1 MGSRGAV
8 VSKVSEELPAPLPAR
23 SPRRRAPW
31 GTMSREQ
38 VVRAAMEVVAAGGF
52 EDMTIR
58 SLAAQLGVAPMSLYR
73 HVRDKN
79 DLLTEVV
86 DRMLAKAWRPR
97 GSAELWQPWI
107 ADAAERLRAF
117 LVEQPAAMHVFLL
130 GPVVSPAN
138 VARMDAMVAVLRGA
152 GIGDEAAH
160 RAFAAVHT
168 YTIGFA
174 ALQASRGRS
183 QDAAEEP
190 LVAQLAAYTTRE
202 QFAVG
207 LRYLIEGIERD
218 ELGTK
223 VSWVM
228 PS

>member
-1 MGSRGAV
+1 MS
-8 VSKVSEELPAPLPAR
+8 LPVRPAR
-23 SPRRRAPW
+23 QRAPW

-38 VVRAAMEVVAAGGF
+38 VVLAAMKVVASGGF

-86 DRMLAKAWRPR
+86 DRMLARVWRPR
-97 GSAELWQPWI
+97 IPTRDWQAWVS
-107 ADAAERLRAF
+107 DASERLRSF
-117 LVEQPAAMHVFLL
+117 LVAQPAAMHVFLL
-130 GPVVSPAN
+130 GPVVSPIN
-138 VARMDAMVAVLRGA
+138 IARMDAMVGVLRGA
-152 GIGDEAAH
+152 GIDDEAAG

-174 ALQASRGRS
+174 ALQASRGRAQHPAVS
-183 QDAAEEP
+183 DEP
-190 LVAQLAAYTTRE
+190 LVEQLAAYTTRE

-207 LRYLIEGIERD
+207 LRYLLEGIERD
-218 ELGTK
+218 EALGR
-223 VSWVM
+223 
-228 PS
+228 PSS

>member
-1 MGSRGAV
+1 VSSVSENAV
-8 VSKVSEELPAPLPAR
+8 VSENMVTMPSRPA
-23 SPRRRAPW
+23 RRRAPW

-38 VVRAAMEVVAAGGF
+38 VVRAAMKVVAAGGF
-52 EDMTIR
+52 EEMTIR

-86 DRMLAKAWRPR
+86 DRMLARLWRPKVPV
-97 GSAELWQPWI
+97 SEWQEWI

-130 GPVVSPAN
+130 GPVVSPSN
-138 VARMDAMVAVLRGA
+138 ISRMDAMVEVLLGA
-152 GIGDEAAH
+152 GVDAEAAR
-160 RAFAAVHT
+160 RAFAAIHT

-174 ALQASRGRS
+174 ALQASRGRT
-183 QDAAEEP
+183 QRDTVDQPFLEE
-190 LVAQLAAYTTRE
+190 LSAYTTPE

-207 LRYLIEGIERD
+207 LRYLLEGIERD
-218 ELGTK
+218 RRRAAA
-223 VSWVM
+223 S
-228 PS
+228 

>member
-1 MGSRGAV
+1 MS
-8 VSKVSEELPAPLPAR
+8 LPA
-23 SPRRRAPW
+23 SPTRQRAPW

-38 VVRAAMEVVAAGGF
+38 VVQAAMNVVASGGF

-86 DRMLAKAWRPR
+86 DRMLARVWRPR
-97 GSAELWQPWI
+97 IPARDWQVWV

-117 LVEQPAAMHVFLL
+117 LVGQPAALHVFLL
-130 GPVVSPAN
+130 GPVVSPN
-138 VARMDAMVAVLRGA
+138 NIARMDAMIGVLREA
-152 GIGDEAAH
+152 GIDDEAAR
-160 RAFAAVHT
+160 RAFAALHT

-174 ALQASRGRS
+174 ALQASRGRHKRL
-183 QDAAEEP
+183 DATEEP
-190 LVAQLAAYTTRE
+190 LVEQLWAYTTQE
-202 QFAVG
+202 QFAMG
-207 LRYLIEGIERD
+207 LRYLLEGIERD
-218 ELGTK
+218 EALGRT
-223 VSWVM
+223 